1 MPKKLTRSIS
11 VSEKVKSPTRRL
23 KRTVSSPTRRLKR
36 SVSSPSTTT
45 RRIFKRSVSS
55 PNANFRGSVTSLNS
69 PKSFHGN
76 LNKKNFKRSVSN
88 LMTNS
93 KKQFKRSVSN
103 TSKNIKTAVNPT
115 FGTRA
120 KAACKL
126 TKKHDIFTG
135 GLCKECLDEMPKQIA
150 NIKYLTD
157 IDLVNKLE
165 NVCKNNDKLNG
176 YCNKC
181 KHIFIVQ
188 KSNIGLFSSKEFK
201 KAMKK

>member
-1 MPKKLTRSIS
+1 MVKNS
-11 VSEKVKSPTRRL
+11 VLGKVQSPTRKYKRSVSSPNARLKRSVSSPKRL
-23 KRTVSSPTRRLKR
+23 KRTVSSPNARLKR
-36 SVSSPSTTT
+36 SV
-45 RRIFKRSVSS
+45 
-55 PNANFRGSVTSLNS
+55 TSLN
-69 PKSFHGN
+69 
-76 LNKKNFKRSVSN
+76 KKTFKRSVSN
-88 LMTNS
+88 LITNS

-103 TSKNIKTAVNPT
+103 TTKNIKTAVNPT
-115 FGTRA
+115 FETRA

-135 GLCKECLDEMPKQIA
+135 GICKDCLDEMPKEIA

-157 IDLVNKLE
+157 VDLVNKLE
-165 NVCKNNDKLNG
+165 NVCKNNNKLNA

-181 KHIFIVQ
+181 KHSFIVN

>member
-1 MPKKLTRSIS
+1 MPKKLSRSIS
-11 VSEKVKSPTRRL
+11 SFGKISSPTRRL
-23 KRTVSSPTRRLKR
+23 KRSVSSPTRRLKR

-45 RRIFKRSVSS
+45 RQLKIFKRSVSN
-55 PNANFRGSVTSLNS
+55 PNSNFRGSVTSLN
-69 PKSFHGN
+69 
-76 LNKKNFKRSVSN
+76 KKTFKRSVSN

-115 FGTRA
+115 FGSRA